1 MPGGSVYPL
10 PPPPPLGK
18 DRVKLQFNL
27 GNARQLFPVAKR
39 LAHIMQMS
47 ETSNVCRKLLIMLE
61 EQRVLLSAGK
71 RSRRPPGDKG

>member
-1 MPGGSVYPL
+1 MSIPSPT
-10 PPPPPLGK
+10 PPVGK

-47 ETSNVCRKLLIMLE
+47 GTSNVCRKLLIMLE
-61 EQRVLLSAGK
+61 EQRGLLSAGEAQQET
-71 RSRRPPGDKG
+71 PWG